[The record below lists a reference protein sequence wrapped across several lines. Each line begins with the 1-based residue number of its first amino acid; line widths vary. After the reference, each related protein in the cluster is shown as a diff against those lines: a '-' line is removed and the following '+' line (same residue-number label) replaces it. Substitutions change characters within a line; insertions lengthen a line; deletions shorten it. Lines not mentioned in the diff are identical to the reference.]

1 MKPLLTAL
9 LTLAVTAALVV
20 YAFWEVDIAQL
31 LALLAEGSYWV
42 LLPFEAL
49 LAVYL
54 ACTAL
59 RWQLILRPLGRY
71 GIGQVVP
78 AMMIG
83 FGGNNLLPAHLGELV
98 RAVVF
103 ASRFGCSRSAVLTTL
118 VVERGFDVFAILV
131 TYLLAVAAIEAVPDA
146 ISGGLWGS
154 AAVLAL
160 LALAILAFLRFPAA
174 FVALWQGMSR
184 SLPVR
189 LRELGLRTLRGAE
202 AGVSGLR
209 SPVTVGGMIAYSLVK
224 WLASGAM
231 IWLSLWGYGV
241 AIDPPLTLVVVAVTA
256 VAVTIPSVP
265 GFFGVMQAA
274 FVFAL
279 TPFGVTQEVA
289 LAASVFFL
297 VAQWVPVTLAGVSF
311 FIGGGLRLGQVRR
324 EVAQGS

>member
-49 LAVYL
+49 LAVYF

-131 TYLLAVAAIEAVPDA
+131 TYLLAVAAIETVPDA

-154 AAVLAL
+154 AAVLAG

-209 SPVTVGGMIAYSLVK
+209 SPVAVGGMIGYSLVK

-297 VAQWVPVTLAGVSF
+297 LAQWVPVTLAGVLF
-311 FIGGGLRLGQVRR
+311 FIGAGLRLGQVRR